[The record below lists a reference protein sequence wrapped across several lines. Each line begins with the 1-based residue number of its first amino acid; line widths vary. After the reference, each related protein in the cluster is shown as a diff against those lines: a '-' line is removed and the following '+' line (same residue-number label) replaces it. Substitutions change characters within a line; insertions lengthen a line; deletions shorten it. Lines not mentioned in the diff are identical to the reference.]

1 MGQNNSKQ
9 FFVSMLKTMLK
20 ARGVSVTKP
29 KLEKFLS
36 FVEETRPWFP
46 EEGTV
51 SLETW
56 AKVGSK
62 FN

>member
-1 MGQNNSKQ
+1 
-9 FFVSMLKTMLK
+9 MLKTMLK